1 LNPWI
6 SLGNLFRVEGF
17 FVVSNL
23 MAHAFSIDRSH
34 AMEDRR
40 EIEKFIYT
48 DQPVSKALFSMFAYI
63 VWACALASI
72 AGGPLVWLE
81 R

>member
-1 LNPWI
+1 
-6 SLGNLFRVEGF
+6 LFRVEGF

-40 EIEKFIYT
+40 EIEKEFIYT